1 VSTKHPENLDDPAAS
16 GETVMTGDPIYT
28 AQDEEW
34 VELTPLGALSAN
46 DGDGTDT
53 VQPDARLPAAAN
65 GPDRLLAAPRQSAP
79 AGWTVPPRNHLPAV
93 KAAPRSRPALLN
105 RAQALLT
112 DKLVA
117 QERECDAQIARLRV
131 RGMSRSV
138 VLAVSSIKGGIGKT
152 TIARSLADAFQDGL
166 RQNTLLVDLDLEW
179 GTAVATAPA
188 EAQRESSILDVY
200 RRRDEIHEVGDL
212 LPHLMSFGSGA
223 LLLRAPREPR
233 EIDAVTPEVLD
244 GALATVR
251 RFFQVVLLDL
261 PPGAGI
267 KHETCRWAYAAV
279 DEALVVTTPTKATV
293 DYQLRHILQFLRES
307 YPALPLHVALNVVP
321 NRPSRNVREALAIAD
336 GILDSRRVLRVHRD
350 DALARQIDQAAL
362 DISQLGVR
370 TRVDIKRLAASMAE
384 GWCR

>member
-1 VSTKHPENLDDPAAS
+1 MRIKDPENLDDPAAS
-16 GETVMTGDPIYT
+16 VEAVRTSDPFDAT
-28 AQDEEW
+28 DDQEW
-34 VELTPLGALSAN
+34 VELTPL
-46 DGDGTDT
+46 DGRPASDHDRMDAGP
-53 VQPDARLPAAAN
+53 PDAQARADCN
-65 GPDRLLAAPRQSAP
+65 GPDRLLSARSESAP
-79 AGWTVPPRNHLPAV
+79 AGWAEPSRQDSPAV
-93 KAAPRSRPALLN
+93 RTPPGSRTALLE
-105 RAQALLT
+105 RARALLT

-117 QERECDAQIARLRV
+117 EERACDAQLARLRV

-152 TIARSLADAFQDGL
+152 TIARSLADAFQAGL

-200 RRRDEIHEVGDL
+200 RRRDEIHDVGDL

-293 DYQLRHILQFLRES
+293 DYQLRHILQFLGES

-321 NRPSRNVREALAIAD
+321 HRPTRNVREALAIAD

-362 DISQLGVR
+362 DINQLGVR
-370 TRVDIKRLAASMAE
+370 TRVDIKRLAASLAE

>member
-1 VSTKHPENLDDPAAS
+1 MTSGPTYAA
-16 GETVMTGDPIYT
+16 E
-28 AQDEEW
+28 DEDW
-34 VELTPLGALSAN
+34 VELTPLGPPSKSDEVAPAPAEAGASVR
-46 DGDGTDT
+46 DGSGEI
-53 VQPDARLPAAAN
+53 PRPRPAST
-65 GPDRLLAAPRQSAP
+65 PSSAP
-79 AGWTVPPRNHLPAV
+79 AQPAP
-93 KAAPRSRPALLN
+93 APQVGAPGTKPSSAQPALLG
-105 RAQALLT
+105 RARALLT

-117 QERECDAQIARLRV
+117 EERECDAQLASLRV

-188 EAQRESSILDVY
+188 EAQHESSILDVY
-200 RRRDEIHEVGDL
+200 RRREEIRDVGDL
-212 LPHLMSFGSGA
+212 MPHLMSFGSGA

-267 KHETCRWAYAAV
+267 KHETCRWAYGAV

-307 YPALPLHVALNVVP
+307 YQHLPFHVALNVVP
-321 NRPSRNVREALAIAD
+321 SRPSRNVREALAIAD
-336 GILDSRRVLRVHRD
+336 SILDSDRVLRVHRD
-350 DALARQIDQAAL
+350 DMLARQIDEAAL
-362 DISQLGVR
+362 DISRLGVR

>member
-1 VSTKHPENLDDPAAS
+1 MSTKDPENLDDPAAS
-16 GETVMTGDPIYT
+16 GEAVMTEDPIY
-28 AQDEEW
+28 AAEDEEW
-34 VELTPLGALSAN
+34 VELTPLGVPPASDHDGTGTGSPDAQAHADSNGSGRLLSARPQS
-46 DGDGTDT
+46 T
-53 VQPDARLPAAAN
+53 PAAWA
-65 GPDRLLAAPRQSAP
+65 
-79 AGWTVPPRNHLPAV
+79 VPPPQDSPPART
-93 KAAPRSRPALLN
+93 PPGNRPALRH
-105 RAQALLT
+105 RARALLT
-112 DKLVA
+112 DRLVA
-117 QERECDAQIARLRV
+117 EERECDAQLARLRV

-152 TIARSLADAFQDGL
+152 TIARSLADAFQGGL

-200 RRRDEIHEVGDL
+200 RQRDEIHDVGDL

-279 DEALVVTTPTKATV
+279 DEALVVTTPTMATV
-293 DYQLRHILQFLRES
+293 DYQLRQILQFLRES

-321 NRPSRNVREALAIAD
+321 SRPSRNVREALAIAD

-350 DALARQIDQAAL
+350 DALAHQIDQAAL
-362 DISQLGVR
+362 DINQLGVR
-370 TRVDIKRLAASMAE
+370 TRVDIKRLAASLAE

>member
-1 VSTKHPENLDDPAAS
+1 VSGGP
-16 GETVMTGDPIYT
+16 VPI
-28 AQDEEW
+28 AEDEDW
-34 VELTPLGALSAN
+34 VELTPLGA
-46 DGDGTDT
+46 
-53 VQPDARLPAAAN
+53 RPASDVPV
-65 GPDRLLAAPRQSAP
+65 PDRVEDDPPIGVVGSDAESPTPNASRSQTGGPANPRLSTGLTRIP
-79 AGWTVPPRNHLPAV
+79 A
-93 KAAPRSRPALLN
+93 RSEQPALLS
-105 RAQALLT
+105 RARALLT

-117 QERECDAQIARLRV
+117 QERACDAQLAALRV

-152 TIARSLADAFQDGL
+152 TIARTLADAFQGGL

-188 EAQRESSILDVY
+188 AAQRESSILDVY
-200 RRRDEIHEVGDL
+200 RARGEIRDVGDL
-212 LPHLMSFGSGA
+212 MPHLMSFGSGA

-244 GALATVR
+244 AALATVR
-251 RFFQVVLLDL
+251 RFFQIVLLDL

-267 KHETCRWAYAAV
+267 KHETCRWAYGAV

-321 NRPSRNVREALAIAD
+321 SRPSRNVREALATAD
-336 GILDSRRVLRVHRD
+336 SILDSRRVLRVHRD
-350 DALARQIDQAAL
+350 DALARQIDEATL
-362 DISQLGVR
+362 DIGRLGVR
-370 TRVDIKRLAASMAE
+370 TRLDIKRLAASMAE